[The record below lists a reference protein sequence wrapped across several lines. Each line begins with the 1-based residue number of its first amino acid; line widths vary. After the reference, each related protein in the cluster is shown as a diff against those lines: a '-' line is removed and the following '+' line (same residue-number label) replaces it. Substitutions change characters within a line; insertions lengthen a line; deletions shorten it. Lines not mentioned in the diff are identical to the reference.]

1 MPSLVALNGPVAMKL
16 YQDGSCYPKDQ
27 IIEVEALRYLYLQEA
42 IANRHITINNPS
54 KNLGCGPKVSDMI
67 YYIDINNQQ
76 KI

>member
-54 KNLGCGPKVSDMI
+54 KNLQILVLGDYSPNI
-67 YYIDINNQQ
+67 THH
-76 KI
+76 